1 MTLAVGPSKYQP
13 GGYIAFGRYASGELA
28 IQIIAENGEMQAKA
42 TVSLI
47 PYGAPDPGEHG
58 VWLKDWSEN
67 EGIADA
73 LVRSG
78 IVKLTG
84 KTFPIN
90 FVVAKHA
97 ALTPAAIAAIPEGAQ
112 P

>member
-1 MTLAVGPSKYQP
+1 MTLAVGPSKYST
-13 GGYIAFGRYASGELA
+13 GGYVVFGRYATGEIA
-28 IQIIAENGEMQAKA
+28 MQIVDENGEMQAKA

-67 EGIADA
+67 EGIAAA

-78 IVKLTG
+78 IVELTG

-90 FVVAKHA
+90 FVAAKHA
-97 ALTPAAIAAIPEGAQ
+97 TLTPAAIAAIPEGAQ